1 MTDTMQRLQAWYAS
15 MCDGDREHE
24 GGVRIETIDNPGWS
38 VRIDVRDTDLE
49 IDEFVAVRVD
59 RSDEDWIVCEIKAWS
74 ALLEP
79 GGRSGAAARFA
90 AISSA
95 RPRTSVAIPKVRAAI
110 RPCQACSKVKPAS
123 LV

>member
-15 MCDGDREHE
+15 MCDGDWEHE

-59 RSDEDWIVCEIKAWS
+59 RSDEDWIVCEIKAGFF
-74 ALLEP
+74 EGH
-79 GGRSGAAARFA
+79 GGADNLREMVEVFLRWA
-90 AISSA
+90 
-95 RPRTSVAIPKVRAAI
+95 KM
-110 RPCQACSKVKPAS
+110 
-123 LV
+123 